1 MIERKNNGRRSLI
14 SNDPPVYPPNEKRH
28 LSKNWSLPGIEPGS
42 TAWNAVAYTTQ
53 PQRPCEYRR
62 IPVKSPVSQPFDYCA
77 QLIHG
82 AGVRPEQAANTKAGS
97 Q

>member
-28 LSKNWSLPGIEPGS
+28 LSKNWSFPGIEPGS
-42 TAWNAVAYTTQ
+42 TVAYTTR
-53 PQRPCEYRR
+53 PQRREYRR
-62 IPVKSPVSQPFDYCA
+62 IPVKSPVSQPYDICA

-82 AGVRPEQAANTKAGS
+82 AGVRPKQAAKTVAGS